1 MAEIFSLLVHAFE
14 MMLMLVMGDLQSER
28 DDEAI
33 RAMEVMTASMP
44 RIIHNAAIFNVRNFP
59 RGIPKVILVV

>member
-44 RIIHNAAIFNVRNFP
+44 RIIHNAAIFSLRNLP